1 MNDVALLFWGLIA
14 VAAVF
19 SCLAIR
25 TTWVSSRF
33 AAVTAAQYKRA
44 TANSILATAYSG
56 LRLARLTNTDE
67 RQSLTAIADAELAV
81 KVAEAAVQRAEAR
94 LPRGRSRSNYFASK
108 SA

>member
-1 MNDVALLFWGLIA
+1 MSTAALAFWGLIA
-14 VAAVF
+14 VAVVF

-33 AAVTAAQYKRA
+33 AAVTTAQHKRA

-56 LRLARLTNTDE
+56 LRLARLANTDE
-67 RQSLTAIADAELAV
+67 RQSLVAIADAELAV
-81 KVAEAAVQRAEAR
+81 KVAEVAVQRAESR
-94 LPRGRSRSNYFASK
+94 LPRGRSRRNYFASK

>member
-1 MNDVALLFWGLIA
+1 MSATALLFWGLIA

-33 AAVTAAQYKRA
+33 AAVTAAQHKRA
-44 TANSILATAYSG
+44 TANSILSTAYSG
-56 LRLARLTNTDE
+56 LRLARLTNADE
-67 RQSLTAIADAELAV
+67 RQPLAAIADAELAV
-81 KVAEAAVQRAEAR
+81 RVAAAAVQQAEAR